1 MSSAIEV
8 IVAIYVDLGQLVTLQ
23 DLKAH
28 REKLAASMRSRD
40 DFEYSLLLRQIG
52 DDVVAIDAGIRRL
65 RAQTEARLAEGVDG
79 YTAAAGILSALQ
91 RR

>member
-1 MSSAIEV
+1 MSSAIEQ

-28 REKLAASMRSRD
+28 RENLATSIRGRE
-40 DFEYSLLLRQIG
+40 DFEYSLLLRQID